1 MVKIKEPVR
10 LRQRKTRMGL
20 QSLYLDIYYEGQR
33 TYEYLHMYLVPEVT
47 REDKYKNQETLRMAE
62 AVRAKRVTE
71 LRNNVYGFQNAT
83 ARTLSF
89 FAYYDALTE
98 ERDGTGTV
106 DAWKSCRAHLVEY
119 EGNGSIMMGQITKE
133 WLQGFREY
141 LDKMATWRTRGC
153 ETRALSENSKSLYW
167 NIIKTVFRRALKDGI
182 VARDL
187 TANVKRFSPKDSTRM
202 YLTVEEVRK
211 LTDAPCRV
219 EVVKRAF
226 LFSCLTGLRKSDV
239 RALTWGDVQQQGDF
253 TRIMFRQQKTKSQE
267 YLDIAPQAA
276 ELMGER
282 GRDGALVFPGL
293 VGSKNNHHNQAIRE
307 WVKAAGIHKDITFH
321 CARHT
326 FAVMMLDLGTDIYTV
341 SKLLGHR
348 KVSTTQIYA
357 KVLDKNKQAAVMS
370 IPNVLHKE

>member
-10 LRQRKTRMGL
+10 LRQRKTRTGL

-71 LRNNVYGFQNAT
+71 LRNNVYGFQSAT

-98 ERDGTGTV
+98 ERNDTGTV
-106 DAWKSCRAHLVEY
+106 DAWKSCRAHLAEY
-119 EGNGSIMMGQITKE
+119 EKNESIMIGQITKE

-141 LDKMATWRTRGC
+141 LDKSATWLTKGC
-153 ETRALSENSKSLYW
+153 ETRPLAGNSKKLYW
-167 NIIKTVFRRALKDGI
+167 AIMKTLFKRALKDGI
-182 VARDL
+182 VSRDL
-187 TANVKRFSPKDSTRM
+187 TADVKRFAPEESTRM
-202 YLTVEEVRK
+202 YLTMDEVRK
-211 LTDAPCRV
+211 LADAPCRS
-219 EVVKRAF
+219 ESVKRAF
-226 LFSCLTGLRKSDV
+226 LFSCLTGLRRSDV
-239 RALTWGDVQQQGDF
+239 QRLTWGDVQQQGDF
-253 TRIMFRQQKTKSQE
+253 VRVIFRQKKTKNQE
-267 YLDIAPQAA
+267 YLDVAPQAA

-282 GRDGALVFPGL
+282 GEDSKTVFDKM
-293 VGSKNNHHNQAIRE
+293 VWCKNNHYNRIIRE

-348 KVSTTQIYA
+348 EVSTTQIYA
-357 KVLDKNKQAAVMS
+357 KVLDKNKQAAVMN